1 LAGFLILGHV
11 VKKIVIAAHKG
22 GSGKTT
28 VAVNLAG
35 ALAAHGLRVLLVDTD
50 PQGACAAA
58 LGIQVEKPTLYEV
71 LLGQSQRHEAIT
83 GTGVS
88 GLSLLPSDLD
98 LAGAEVELPR
108 FANWQQRLNEVLVS
122 LESVCDVA
130 IIDTPP
136 GLGVLSYSA
145 LNAATGALVVCPPEF
160 MAFRALPHLQ
170 EMTER
175 AGVPLMGI
183 VPTMATGT
191 TRHAREVLEQ
201 LDTQYRALLLP
212 AIPRRVALQDAALAG
227 LPITEFEPS
236 SDVAE
241 RFRTLAQEV
250 LDRGKNVAA

>member
-1 LAGFLILGHV
+1 M
-11 VKKIVIAAHKG
+11 KKIVIAAHKG

-35 ALAAHGLRVLLVDTD
+35 GLAARGLRVLLVDTD

-58 LGIQVEKPTLYEV
+58 LGINVEKPTLYEV
-71 LLGQSQRHEAIT
+71 LLGQAQRHEAII

-108 FANWQQRLNEVLVS
+108 FDNWQQRLNEVLVS

-145 LNAATGALVVCPPEF
+145 LNAATGVLVVCPPEF

-183 VPTMATGT
+183 VPTMTTST

-201 LDTQYRALLLP
+201 LDAQYRGLLLP
-212 AIPRRVALQDAALAG
+212 AIPRRVVLQDAALAG

-250 LDRGKNVAA
+250 LDRGKNLAA